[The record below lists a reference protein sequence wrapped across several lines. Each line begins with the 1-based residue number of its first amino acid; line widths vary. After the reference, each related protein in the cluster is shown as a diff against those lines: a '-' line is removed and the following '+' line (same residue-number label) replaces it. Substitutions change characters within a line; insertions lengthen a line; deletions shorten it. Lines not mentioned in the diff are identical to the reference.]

1 MKYYKLERKMIKN
14 LEQNYISVI
23 IVVNDEK
30 KDIIE
35 KINKINDVLKKLLI
49 QIWYF

>member
-1 MKYYKLERKMIKN
+1 MIKN

-35 KINKINDVLKKLLI
+35 KINKINDVL
-49 QIWYF
+49 

>member
-1 MKYYKLERKMIKN
+1 MIKN

-35 KINKINDVLKKLLI
+35 KINKINDVLKNSFKNSEILI
-49 QIWYF
+49 VENPS

>member
-1 MKYYKLERKMIKN
+1 MKYYKSERKMIKN

-35 KINKINDVLKKLLI
+35 KINKINDV
-49 QIWYF
+49 

>member
-1 MKYYKLERKMIKN
+1 MIKN

-35 KINKINDVLKKLLI
+35 KINKINLSI
-49 QIWYF
+49 QMRGLFYNIPFCFIL

>member
-1 MKYYKLERKMIKN
+1 MIKN

-35 KINKINDVLKKLLI
+35 KTRSR
-49 QIWYF
+49 

>member
-35 KINKINDVLKKLLI
+35 KINKINDVLKNSFRIVK
-49 QIWYF
+49 Y

>member
-1 MKYYKLERKMIKN
+1 MIKN

-35 KINKINDVLKKLLI
+35 KINKINDVLKNNFKNS
-49 QIWYF
+49 

>member
-35 KINKINDVLKKLLI
+35 KINKRVEKWKELEN
-49 QIWYF
+49 